1 MSKDKNK
8 KEEVN
13 LDEQYK
19 AIVEANENESS
30 VKSEEPTDL
39 GKVDMS
45 RFQPAE
51 AKEADF
57 HLGYHNIK
65 VDTLPSGGMFYVKD
79 AEISIRSAKVAEIRH
94 FSTMDETNILDVDD
108 KLNAILESCLRI
120 TSKKKRLSFKDIL
133 EEDRFYLIL
142 AIRDLTFPEPE
153 NGLTVKFQDKR
164 GVSHD
169 AKIDKKYFQY
179 FSIPEELDK
188 YYDQEKRTFMIE
200 TKSFGNIEMRPP
212 TIGLMQKVTKY
223 IKERQT
229 TGLQADQSLI
239 QLIPYLHTDW
249 RSFDD
254 KSIFNFEVEL
264 NGWNNRKYALVY
276 KLAEKMK
283 VGIQPEM
290 LVAHEDDE
298 VLVPIGFRDGIK
310 SIFLIQDIAGEL
322 L

>member
-8 KEEVN
+8 KEEEVN

-153 NGLTVKFQDKR
+153 N
-164 GVSHD
+164 
-169 AKIDKKYFQY
+169 
-179 FSIPEELDK
+179 
-188 YYDQEKRTFMIE
+188 DQKEK
-200 TKSFGNIEMRPP
+200 S
-212 TIGLMQKVTKY
+212 
-223 IKERQT
+223 
-229 TGLQADQSLI
+229 
-239 QLIPYLHTDW
+239 
-249 RSFDD
+249 
-254 KSIFNFEVEL
+254 
-264 NGWNNRKYALVY
+264 
-276 KLAEKMK
+276 
-283 VGIQPEM
+283 
-290 LVAHEDDE
+290 
-298 VLVPIGFRDGIK
+298 
-310 SIFLIQDIAGEL
+310 
-322 L
+322 

>member
-13 LDEQYK
+13 IDEQYK

-200 TKSFGNIEMRPP
+200 TKSFGDIEMRPP